1 MASQI
6 RTKVVISA
14 ALIVIILAS
23 VASVGTTEAEDDEVS
38 GLMIDFGYWDVDWIE
53 MSFPEGMDGYSALR
67 TACEMEGYEVR
78 FRDSGELYS
87 IDGQADLEGLSWA
100 MYVLDEGGQWA
111 EGDPDGDI
119 SGERLVCFARSSGAS
134 AVVPGT
140 DQSGFTYYSYTR
152 DGTSMSTG
160 EPLRVAT
167 LAPSVTETVCAVGGL
182 EYIVG
187 TDLYSD
193 YPAEIVEGREDGT
206 IGTTGGYTD
215 PNFEYIISLDPD
227 IVFLDGGSG
236 EQVSMADKLRKAGM
250 DCVILYNCTDINTL
264 YDNLWIAASALG
276 LSENANAQINAIRH
290 TINTVSGIAGMTNQ
304 RVLAALSDD
313 PSPWT
318 SGSATFMSDIITV
331 CGGTNVFDSQSNGW
345 FMVSKEQIYA
355 KQPQVII
362 ILSSTEV
369 TIQEQY
375 EAILDGLDPLWKQ
388 TPAYQNGNVYVFSG
402 DAADIFQRPGPRLAE
417 AAELLCKILNP
428 EAFERIDPL
437 DVVPNWF
444 GNDYATYLT
453 YQSEAG
459 S

>member
-14 ALIVIILAS
+14 ALIVVILAS

-140 DQSGFTYYSYTR
+140 DQSGFTYYSYAR

-193 YPAEIVEGREDGT
+193 YPAEVVEGREDGT

-290 TINTVSGIAGMTNQ
+290 TINTVSGRVGASLESIGNGAFYGCESLGSLVLPESLISMGDRAFAYCSSLSDVYFHGSMPEFGRSVFLNIHPLIHYLPEYAESWASYDGDAVEDAVDGEGSSWTVPVAVIVVATIA
-304 RVLAALSDD
+304 VLAL
-313 PSPWT
+313 
-318 SGSATFMSDIITV
+318 IVLIRRR
-331 CGGTNVFDSQSNGW
+331 
-345 FMVSKEQIYA
+345 
-355 KQPQVII
+355 
-362 ILSSTEV
+362 SS
-369 TIQEQY
+369 
-375 EAILDGLDPLWKQ
+375 
-388 TPAYQNGNVYVFSG
+388 
-402 DAADIFQRPGPRLAE
+402 
-417 AAELLCKILNP
+417 
-428 EAFERIDPL
+428 
-437 DVVPNWF
+437 
-444 GNDYATYLT
+444 
-453 YQSEAG
+453 
-459 S
+459 